1 MSRKNRLDKSLL
13 AMAAL
18 AMMLV
23 LPFPLH
29 AQETDPEAVVN
40 ALFEAFN
47 AGDVDAIAAFY
58 ADDAVVRFPDENETL
73 TGAEEIRPWIE
84 ELAAMDFAIEAT
96 SIQVE
101 NDTVTVAI
109 KTWADPTRELGIAP
123 LEGTDVYIVKDGKI
137 ASQTSAYTEESN
149 AKIQAALATLP
160 ESGGVAFRGYLLV
173 TVLGGLAILSGLGLV
188 LRRRHLLRG
197 E

>member
-1 MSRKNRLDKSLL
+1 MSRKNRSSKFLVV
-13 AMAAL
+13 MAAL

-23 LPFPLH
+23 LPFPLY
-29 AQETDPEAVVN
+29 AQETDPESVVN

-47 AGDVDAIAAFY
+47 AGDVEAIAAFY

-84 ELAAMDFAIEAT
+84 ELGAMNFAIEAT

-101 NDTVTVAI
+101 GDTVTVAI
-109 KTWADPTRELGIAP
+109 RTWADPSRALGIAP
-123 LEGTDVYIVKDGKI
+123 LEATDVYIVKDGKI
-137 ASQTSAYTEESN
+137 VSQTSTYTEESL
-149 AKIQAALATLP
+149 AKLMAALAALP
-160 ESGGVAFRGYLLV
+160 ETGGVAFPTYLLF
-173 TVLGGLAILSGLGLV
+173 TALGGLAILSGLGLT
-188 LRRRHLLRG
+188 LRRRHSLRR